1 MDYQY
6 GCFRI
11 DLIHYADSEF
21 RIGMVAFSG
30 NFRLT
35 NLNLLDNFTSYILR
49 RLEIRALLAIKMSN
63 SSGANIMASLM
74 HSETARRRRNS

>member
-1 MDYQY
+1 MQIQIF
-6 GCFRI
+6 C
-11 DLIHYADSEF
+11 
-21 RIGMVAFSG
+21 IGMVAFSG

-63 SSGANIMASLM
+63 SYGANIIASLM
-74 HSETARRRRNS
+74 HSETASRRRNF